1 MGVRIPEIADGRE
14 LLDTEDR
21 MPKLNFYGA
30 LTLCTLSGCLWF
42 LAVTPFDFAALAW
55 FAAVPMFIAIERA
68 DSVRGALF
76 LGWWAGLIETAG
88 GFYWLIDVMRRF
100 ADFPWIGAAAVF
112 VLFCA
117 TRAIIFLLFTAAV
130 LGVRRRTGVPM
141 TLLGPVA
148 MVSCELLVPQLFPC
162 GQWISQA
169 WNPLVIQVSELTGPL
184 GVTAL
189 LMMINGALYDL
200 LLNRRAARYPAM
212 AAAALL
218 AAALSFGA
226 VRMRQ
231 VDALAARAPHLAVGL
246 VQPNFAYTVDGEF
259 SGDEVLRQL
268 TALQEQSRRLEQ
280 QGAQLLVWSE
290 GSFPVTVPRDFSADF
305 TAESPAMIRR
315 GFSVPTL
322 IGAEMYDAAR
332 ADAFNSAILLDR
344 NGKVAGRYDKVR
356 LLAFGEYVPG
366 IGTFPWLEKFLPA
379 GAGRFTAGVGPGV
392 VSLQGPNGDAWRLG
406 PVICYEDILQGF
418 LRGVGQLHP
427 DLLVNLTSDSW
438 FGADTE
444 PWEHLALAV
453 FASVELRVSMV
464 RAVNSGV
471 SALIDPNGRVV
482 QKTYANDP
490 YRHPRSADAALV
502 MAPKMAGGHTLYV
515 AVGNLFAYLCSAAT
529 LVLLGRALLTLR
541 RKNAGFL
548 GTKP

>member
-1 MGVRIPEIADGRE
+1 MPDGRE
-14 LLDTEDR
+14 LLFTKGPMR
-21 MPKLNFYGA
+21 NLNFYGA
-30 LTLCTLSGCLWF
+30 LALSTLSGCLWF
-42 LAVTPFDFAALAW
+42 LAVTPFDLSLLAW
-55 FAAVPMFIAIERA
+55 IAAIPMFMSIERTA
-68 DSVRGALF
+68 SFRRALF
-76 LGWWAGLIETAG
+76 LGWWAGVVETAG

-112 VLFCA
+112 LLFCA

-130 LGVRRRTGVPM
+130 LAIRKRVRVPM
-141 TLLGPVA
+141 TLLGPIA

-162 GQWISQA
+162 GQYISQA

-184 GVTAL
+184 GVTGL
-189 LMMINGALYDL
+189 LMMLNGALYDL
-200 LLNRRAARYPAM
+200 VLEPRAARFPAV

-218 AAALSFGA
+218 AAALIFGA

-231 VDALAARAPHLAVGL
+231 TDEIAARAPRLKVGL
-246 VQPNFAYTVDGEF
+246 VQPNFAYTIDGEF
-259 SGDEVLRQL
+259 SRDEALHQL
-268 TALQEQSRRLEQ
+268 TALQEQSRRLERE
-280 QGAQLLVWSE
+280 GAQLLVWSE
-290 GSFPVTVPRDFSADF
+290 GSFPIVVPRNFSADFSAD
-305 TAESPAMIRR
+305 SLAMIRR

-332 ADAFNSAILLDR
+332 EDAFNSAILLDR
-344 NGKVAGRYDKVR
+344 DGKVAGRYDKVR

-366 IGTFPWLEKFLPA
+366 IETFPWLRKLLPE
-379 GAGRFTAGVGPGV
+379 GAGRFTAGTGPGV
-392 VSLQGPNGDAWRLG
+392 ISLQGPNGDTWRLG

-471 SALIDPNGRVV
+471 SALIDPNGRVT
-482 QKTYANDP
+482 QKTYADDP
-490 YRHPRSADAALV
+490 YRNPRGADGIV
-502 MAPKMAGGHTLYV
+502 VTAPKMAGGHTLFV
-515 AVGNLFAYLCSAAT
+515 AVGNLFAYLCLAAT
-529 LVLLGRALLTLR
+529 VSFLGRALIRAR
-541 RKNAGFL
+541 RFRRA
-548 GTKP
+548 